1 MNTVTFRV
9 VGLGEVLWD
18 LLPSGPQ
25 LGGAPANFAY
35 HAQALGARAQ
45 VISRVGDDENG
56 REGLRRLQTRG
67 LDCSTIQHDE
77 SAPTGTVTVSLGEN
91 GVPDFTI
98 RENAAWDQIVAT
110 PEALA
115 AVREADAI
123 CFGTLAQRDP
133 RSREA
138 LRTLVSAARA
148 SALRILDLNL
158 RPPHW
163 QPETI
168 LWSIS
173 GANVLKLNHEELATL
188 APMLQL
194 SGDERECVAQLGRR
208 YGLVAVALTRGPR
221 GSLLWTP
228 SETVEHYGVAVEVRD
243 TGGSGDAFTA
253 ALSLGLLAQWPLSKI
268 SDHANAV
275 AAFVCSQDG
284 AMPTLPDSLQT
295 RFLARAEPH
304 IS

>member
-1 MNTVTFRV
+1 M
-9 VGLGEVLWD
+9 
-18 LLPSGPQ
+18 
-25 LGGAPANFAY
+25 
-35 HAQALGARAQ
+35 
-45 VISRVGDDENG
+45 
-56 REGLRRLQTRG
+56 
-67 LDCSTIQHDE
+67 
-77 SAPTGTVTVSLGEN
+77 
-91 GVPDFTI
+91 
-98 RENAAWDQIVAT
+98 
-110 PEALA
+110 
-115 AVREADAI
+115 
-123 CFGTLAQRDP
+123 
-133 RSREA
+133 
-138 LRTLVSAARA
+138 
-148 SALRILDLNL
+148 
-158 RPPHW
+158 
-163 QPETI
+163 
-168 LWSIS
+168 
-173 GANVLKLNHEELATL
+173 LKLNPEELATL

-194 SGDERECVAQLGRR
+194 SGDERECVVQLGRR

-243 TGGSGDAFTA
+243 TVGSGDAFTA